1 VCYYSIVIPRRLN
14 LPTIFSQFRRDE
26 GYKYTQLR
34 QVPEATS
41 RLFSQTSSSL
51 LALPTLPTTRFS
63 QSETVRPTEDNQRV
77 TADGEVSD
85 ISVS

>member
-1 VCYYSIVIPRRLN
+1 MCYYSILIPRRLN
-14 LPTIFSQFRRDE
+14 LPTIFSQLRRDE

-34 QVPEATS
+34 QVPDAKS
-41 RLFSQTSSSL
+41 RLFSQTNSSL
-51 LALPTLPTTRFS
+51 LALPITRFS

-85 ISVS
+85 IRVS